1 MEKNSIAQ
9 NKEHDFSLLVY
20 QYPDWC
26 SSIEDVKNKC
36 SQIIDSPDASA
47 QTARL
52 GARDREEVDYE
63 SLSISQQ
70 RAHDLVLRACS
81 LGFGH
86 SKTDGGLDVSRL
98 IIIGGGAGAGKS
110 RVTNI
115 ITTSLQKKT

>member
-1 MEKNSIAQ
+1 MVDLQGGSSLDDEPLDGEEQYIAH
-9 NKEHDFSLLVY
+9 NKEHDFSLLVH
-20 QYPDWC
+20 QYLDWC

-52 GARDREEVDYE
+52 GSRDREEVDYE

-70 RAHDLVLRACS
+70 QAHDLVLRACS

-86 SKTDGGLDVSRL
+86 SKTDGGLDVSM
-98 IIIGGGAGAGKS
+98 A
-110 RVTNI
+110 V
-115 ITTSLQKKT
+115 